1 LETHINDETPISIGL
16 IETVK
21 EHVPAYPFIDN
32 DAQPIIKAMLSDM
45 TTEGRVKSNERMLKL
60 LNEIELSR
68 ALQRCAKR
76 AGINLGNKRLRFHCL
91 RKFLCDRLSSHMSDS
106 KWKQIL
112 GKKITEGAY
121 VSAESLRQDY
131 KRAVADT
138 TFGQK
143 IVDLDARVREIE
155 KLKQDLGPIER
166 GSPDFG
172 AIRA

>member
-1 LETHINDETPISIGL
+1 MPANFSTRRIQTPNRTKPKNRRLLPDFRRSSTTERRRTAIRPLYHSCWKIVRSTRRDFLKLTRGQLETHINDETPISIGR

-76 AGINLGNKRLRFHCL
+76 AGINLGNKRLRFQASENSYATVY
-91 RKFLCDRLSSHMSDS
+91 RR
-106 KWKQIL
+106 
-112 GKKITEGAY
+112 T
-121 VSAESLRQDY
+121 
-131 KRAVADT
+131 
-138 TFGQK
+138 
-143 IVDLDARVREIE
+143 
-155 KLKQDLGPIER
+155 
-166 GSPDFG
+166 
-172 AIRA
+172 